1 MTATTLPTSDR
12 TPPGSHRREG
22 VPAPVPHTHWT
33 PRLWGVLLV
42 LCTVLFLDG
51 LDVSMV
57 GVALP
62 AIQADLGL
70 STASLQWIVSGYVL
84 GYGGLL
90 LLGGRTA
97 DLVGRRRTLLVALGV
112 FAVASILG
120 GLVDD
125 GSLLIAT
132 RFVKGLAA
140 AFTAPA
146 GLSILTTTFPE
157 GPVRNRALG
166 IYTVFG
172 ASGFSSGL
180 VLGGLLT
187 EIDWRATFLL
197 PAPLALAALFAGY
210 RLIPGRLR
218 GSGKGGF
225 VVPEPDRGHAFAG
238 TAQHNERA
246 TGGHDILGAA
256 TSTAALLLLVFTVV
270 NAPAAGWGS
279 VRTLGSFAVVA
290 ALAWAFL
297 TIERRI
303 AHPLVRLGIF
313 RNRMLVRANLTAL
326 TVAGAYISFQFV
338 VGLFL
343 QAVLGWSPLQ
353 MALALLPTGLIVAS
367 SGPLIGRLITRYG
380 TGRLIAGGM
389 TAFVL
394 AYALFLRVD
403 VTSSYL
409 AMLPTVV
416 LLGAG
421 FALTFSA
428 LNVQATNGV
437 ADDEQG
443 LASGLVQTAL
453 QVGGA
458 VVLAVITAIVG
469 PSAIEPGR
477 VPDTFAP
484 ALAVITAV
492 TVIGLSIAL
501 VGARRPLPEPEPEPA
516 AD

>member
-1 MTATTLPTSDR
+1 MYVTVMTATAVPTSEASR
-12 TPPGSHRREG
+12 PGSHRREG
-22 VPAPVPHTHWT
+22 APAPVPDTRWT
-33 PRLWGVLLV
+33 PGLWGVLLV

-62 AIQADLGL
+62 AIQSDLGL
-70 STASLQWIVSGYVL
+70 STTSLQWIVSGYVL

-97 DLVGRRRTLLVALGV
+97 DLVGRRRALLVALGV
-112 FAVASILG
+112 FAAASILG

-125 GSLLIAT
+125 GTTLIAT
-132 RFVKGLAA
+132 RFIKGLAA

-187 EIDWRATFLL
+187 EINWRATFLL

-210 RLIPGRLR
+210 RLIPRR
-218 GSGKGGF
+218 S
-225 VVPEPDRGHAFAG
+225 
-238 TAQHNERA
+238 ERA
-246 TGGHDILGAA
+246 TGGYDIFGAA

-297 TIERRI
+297 AIERRI

-313 RNRMLVRANLTAL
+313 RNRTLVRANITAL

-353 MALALLPTGLIVAS
+353 MALALLPAGLMVAS
-367 SGPLIGRLITRYG
+367 SGSLMGRLITRYG

-403 VTSSYL
+403 VDSSYL
-409 AMLPTVV
+409 AMLPTVL
-416 LLGAG
+416 LLGVG
-421 FALTFSA
+421 FALSFSA
-428 LNVQATNGV
+428 MNVQATNGV

-443 LASGLVQTAL
+443 LASGLVQTAF

-458 VVLAVITAIVG
+458 MVLAVVTAVVG
-469 PSAIEPGR
+469 PSAIQPGR
-477 VPDTFAP
+477 VPDSFAP

-492 TVIGLSIAL
+492 TVIGLTVAL
-501 VGARRPLPEPEPEPA
+501 LGARRPAAVPELEPA
-516 AD
+516 VD

>member
-1 MTATTLPTSDR
+1 
-12 TPPGSHRREG
+12 
-22 VPAPVPHTHWT
+22 
-33 PRLWGVLLV
+33 V

-51 LDVSMV
+51 LDISMV

-97 DLVGRRRTLLVALGV
+97 DLLGRRRALLIALAV
-112 FAVASILG
+112 FAAASVLG
-120 GLVDD
+120 ALVDD

-132 RFVKGLAA
+132 RFIKGLAA

-157 GPVRNRALG
+157 GPIRNRALG

-180 VLGGLLT
+180 ILGGLLT
-187 EIDWRATFLL
+187 EIDWRATFVL
-197 PAPLALAALFAGY
+197 PAPLALGALFAGY
-210 RLIPGRLR
+210 RLIPRH
-218 GSGKGGF
+218 S
-225 VVPEPDRGHAFAG
+225 
-238 TAQHNERA
+238 ERA
-246 TGGHDILGAA
+246 EGGHDILGAV

-279 VRTLGSFAVVA
+279 VRTLGSFGVVA

-297 TIERRI
+297 AIERRV
-303 AHPLVRLGIF
+303 AHPLIRLGIF
-313 RNRMLVRANLTAL
+313 RNRSLVRANLTAL

-353 MALALLPTGLIVAS
+353 MALALLPAGLIVAS
-367 SGPLIGRLITRYG
+367 SGSLMGRLITRYG

-389 TAFVL
+389 GAFVL

-403 VTSSYL
+403 VDSSYL
-409 AMLPTVV
+409 AMLPTVL

-421 FALTFSA
+421 FALSFSA

-443 LASGLVQTAL
+443 LASGLVQTSF

-458 VVLAVITAIVG
+458 MVLAVITAIVG
-469 PSAIEPGR
+469 GSAIEPGR

-484 ALAVITAV
+484 ALAVVTAV
-492 TVIGLSIAL
+492 TVIGLTVAL
-501 VGARRPLPEPEPEPA
+501 LGARRSVREPQPA
-516 AD
+516 VELAVEAAID

>member
-1 MTATTLPTSDR
+1 MSATATQTVTELDR
-12 TPPGSHRREG
+12 RTG
-22 VPAPVPHTHWT
+22 VPAPYSDTRWT
-33 PRLWGVLLV
+33 PRLWGLLLV

-62 AIQADLGL
+62 AIQTDLGL

-84 GYGGLL
+84 GYGGVL

-97 DLVGRRRTLLVALGV
+97 DILGRRRALLVALGV
-112 FAVASILG
+112 FAAASVLG

-125 GSLLIAT
+125 GGLLIAS
-132 RFVKGLAA
+132 RFIKGLAA

-187 EIDWRATFLL
+187 EIDWRVTFLL

-210 RLIPGRLR
+210 RLIPRH
-218 GSGKGGF
+218 S
-225 VVPEPDRGHAFAG
+225 
-238 TAQHNERA
+238 ERA
-246 TGGHDILGAA
+246 TGGYDILGAV
-256 TSTAALLLLVFTVV
+256 TSTVALLLLVFTVV
-270 NAPAAGWGS
+270 NAPVAGWGS
-279 VRTLGSFAVVA
+279 IRTIGSFAVVA
-290 ALAWAFL
+290 ALASAFL
-297 TIERRI
+297 AIERRV
-303 AHPLVRLGIF
+303 AHPLLRLGIF
-313 RNRMLVRANLTAL
+313 RNRTLVRANITAM

-338 VGLFL
+338 VTLFL
-343 QAVLGWSPLQ
+343 QAILGWSPLQ
-353 MALALLPTGLIVAS
+353 MALALLPAGLMVAS
-367 SGPLIGRLITRYG
+367 SGSLMGRLITRFG

-389 TAFVL
+389 VAFVL

-403 VTSSYL
+403 VDSSYL
-409 AMLPTVV
+409 VMLPTVV
-416 LLGAG
+416 LLGIG
-421 FALTFSA
+421 FALSFSA
-428 LNVQATNGV
+428 LNVQATSGV

-443 LASGLVQTAL
+443 LASGLVQTSF

-458 VVLAVITAIVG
+458 VVLAVISAIVG
-469 PSAIEPGR
+469 GSVIEPGA
-477 VPDTFAP
+477 VPASFSP

-492 TVIGLSIAL
+492 TVIGLFIAL
-501 VGARRPLPEPEPEPA
+501 LGTRRTPAVELAAA

>member
-1 MTATTLPTSDR
+1 
-12 TPPGSHRREG
+12 
-22 VPAPVPHTHWT
+22 
-33 PRLWGVLLV
+33 V

-51 LDVSMV
+51 LDISMV

-97 DLVGRRRTLLVALGV
+97 DLIGRRRALLIALAV
-112 FAVASILG
+112 FAAASVLG
-120 GLVDD
+120 ALVDD

-132 RFVKGLAA
+132 RFIKGLAA

-157 GPVRNRALG
+157 GPIRNRALG

-180 VLGGLLT
+180 ILGGLLT
-187 EIDWRATFLL
+187 EIDWRATFIL
-197 PAPLALAALFAGY
+197 PAPLAVAALFAGY
-210 RLIPGRLR
+210 RLIPRH
-218 GSGKGGF
+218 S
-225 VVPEPDRGHAFAG
+225 
-238 TAQHNERA
+238 ERA
-246 TGGHDILGAA
+246 EGGHDILGAV

-290 ALAWAFL
+290 ALGWAFL
-297 TIERRI
+297 TIERRV

-313 RNRMLVRANLTAL
+313 RNRTLVRANLTAL

-367 SGPLIGRLITRYG
+367 SGSLMGRLITRYG

-389 TAFVL
+389 GAFVL

-403 VTSSYL
+403 VDSSYL
-409 AMLPTVV
+409 AMLPTVL

-421 FALTFSA
+421 FALSFSA

-443 LASGLVQTAL
+443 LASGLVQTSF

-458 VVLAVITAIVG
+458 MVLAVITAIVG
-469 PSAIEPGR
+469 GSAIEPGR

-492 TVIGLSIAL
+492 TVIGLTVAL
-501 VGARRPLPEPEPEPA
+501 LGARRSVGEPQPA
-516 AD
+516 VEAAMD

>member
-1 MTATTLPTSDR
+1 MTATAAPSDR
-12 TPPGSHRREG
+12 TRTGTHRRDG
-22 VPAPVPHTHWT
+22 APPPVPDTHWT

-51 LDVSMV
+51 LDISMV

-70 STASLQWIVSGYVL
+70 STTSLQWIVSGYVL

-97 DLVGRRRTLLVALGV
+97 DLVGRRRALLIALGV
-112 FAVASILG
+112 FAAASILG

-125 GSLLIAT
+125 GALLIAT
-132 RFVKGLAA
+132 RFIKGLAA

-180 VLGGLLT
+180 ILGGLLT

-197 PAPLALAALFAGY
+197 PAPLAMAALFAGY
-210 RLIPGRLR
+210 RLIPRT
-218 GSGKGGF
+218 S
-225 VVPEPDRGHAFAG
+225 
-238 TAQHNERA
+238 ERA
-246 TGGHDILGAA
+246 SGGYDILGAT

-279 VRTLGSFAVVA
+279 VRTLGSFGIVA
-290 ALAWAFL
+290 ALACAFL
-297 TIERRI
+297 AIERRV

-313 RNRMLVRANLTAL
+313 PNRTLVRANLTAL

-338 VGLFL
+338 VTLFL

-353 MALALLPTGLIVAS
+353 MALALLPAGLMVAA
-367 SGPLIGRLITRYG
+367 SGSLMGRLITCYG

-389 TAFVL
+389 TSFVA

-403 VTSSYL
+403 AASSYL
-409 AMLPTVV
+409 VMLPTVV
-416 LLGAG
+416 LLGLG
-421 FALTFSA
+421 FALSFSA

-437 ADDEQG
+437 ADNEQG
-443 LASGLVQTAL
+443 LASGLVQTAF
-453 QVGGA
+453 QIGGA
-458 VVLAVITAIVG
+458 MVLAVVTAVVG
-469 PSAIEPGR
+469 PHAIEPGR
-477 VPDTFAP
+477 VPATFAP
-484 ALAVITAV
+484 ALAVVTAV
-492 TVIGLSIAL
+492 TVIGLTVAL
-501 VGARRPLPEPEPEPA
+501 LGTRRPAL
-516 AD
+516 

>member
-1 MTATTLPTSDR
+1 
-12 TPPGSHRREG
+12 
-22 VPAPVPHTHWT
+22 
-33 PRLWGVLLV
+33 V

-97 DLVGRRRTLLVALGV
+97 DLVGRRRALLIALAV
-112 FAVASILG
+112 FAAASVLG
-120 GLVDD
+120 ALVDD

-132 RFVKGLAA
+132 RFIKGLAA

-157 GPVRNRALG
+157 GPIRNRALG

-180 VLGGLLT
+180 ILGGLLT
-187 EIDWRATFLL
+187 EIDWRATFIL
-197 PAPLALAALFAGY
+197 PAPLALGALFAGY
-210 RLIPGRLR
+210 RLIPRH
-218 GSGKGGF
+218 S
-225 VVPEPDRGHAFAG
+225 
-238 TAQHNERA
+238 ERA
-246 TGGHDILGAA
+246 EGGYDILGAV

-290 ALAWAFL
+290 ALGWAFL
-297 TIERRI
+297 TIERRV

-313 RNRMLVRANLTAL
+313 RNRTLVRANLTAL

-353 MALALLPTGLIVAS
+353 MALALLPTGLMVAS
-367 SGPLIGRLITRYG
+367 SGSLMGRLITRYG

-389 TAFVL
+389 GAFVL

-403 VTSSYL
+403 VNSSYL
-409 AMLPTVV
+409 AMLPTVL

-421 FALTFSA
+421 FALSFSA

-437 ADDEQG
+437 ADHEQG
-443 LASGLVQTAL
+443 LASGLAQTSF

-458 VVLAVITAIVG
+458 MVLAVITAIVG
-469 PSAIEPGR
+469 GSAIEPGQ

-492 TVIGLSIAL
+492 TVIGLTVAL
-501 VGARRPLPEPEPEPA
+501 LGARRSVREPQPA
-516 AD
+516 VEAAMD

>member
-1 MTATTLPTSDR
+1 MTATALPTEHGR
-12 TPPGSHRREG
+12 PRSHRRQG
-22 VPAPVPHTHWT
+22 VPPPLPDTGWT

-42 LCTVLFLDG
+42 LGVVVLLDG

-62 AIQADLGL
+62 SIQGELGL
-70 STASLQWIVSGYVL
+70 STTALQWIVSGYVL

-97 DLVGRRRTLLVALGV
+97 DLIGRRRALLVALAV
-112 FAVASILG
+112 FAAASILG
-120 GLVDD
+120 GLVHD

-132 RFVKGLAA
+132 RFIKGMAA

-157 GPVRNRALG
+157 GPLRNRAMG

-180 VLGGLLT
+180 MLGGLLT

-197 PAPLALAALFAGY
+197 PTPIALAALFAGY
-210 RLIPGRLR
+210 RLIPH
-218 GSGKGGF
+218 
-225 VVPEPDRGHAFAG
+225 DR
-238 TAQHNERA
+238 ERA
-246 TGGHDILGAA
+246 TGSYDLLGAA

-270 NAPAAGWGS
+270 NAPAVGWGS
-279 VRTLGSFAVVA
+279 VRTLASFAVVA

-297 TIERRI
+297 AVERRV

-313 RNRMLVRANLTAL
+313 RNRTLVRANLTAL

-343 QAVLGWSPLQ
+343 QSVLGWSPLQ
-353 MALALLPTGLIVAS
+353 MALALLPAGLIVAV
-367 SGPLIGRLITRYG
+367 SGSFIGSLITRYG

-389 TAFVL
+389 AAFVL
-394 AYALFLRVD
+394 AYALFLRID
-403 VTSSYL
+403 VHSSYA
-409 AMLPTVV
+409 AMLPTVL
-416 LLGAG
+416 LLGTG
-421 FALTFSA
+421 FALSFSA
-428 LNVQATNGV
+428 LTVQATNGV

-443 LASGLVQTAL
+443 LASGLVQTAI
-453 QVGGA
+453 QIGGA
-458 VVLAVITAIVG
+458 LVLAMVTAVVG
-469 PSAIEPGR
+469 PATVAAGQ
-477 VPDTFAP
+477 VPDTFP
-484 ALAVITAV
+484 TALAVITAV
-492 TVIGLSIAL
+492 TVIGLTVAL
-501 VGARRPLPEPEPEPA
+501 LGARRPKPLDSGKIRDNAQILGADAYINPDPA
-516 AD
+516 GVGD

>member
-1 MTATTLPTSDR
+1 
-12 TPPGSHRREG
+12 
-22 VPAPVPHTHWT
+22 
-33 PRLWGVLLV
+33 V

-97 DLVGRRRTLLVALGV
+97 DLLGRRRALLIALAV
-112 FAVASILG
+112 FAAASVLG
-120 GLVDD
+120 ALVDD

-132 RFVKGLAA
+132 RFIKGLAA

-157 GPVRNRALG
+157 GPIRNRALG

-180 VLGGLLT
+180 ILGGLLT
-187 EIDWRATFLL
+187 EIDWRATFVL
-197 PAPLALAALFAGY
+197 PAPLALGALFAGY
-210 RLIPGRLR
+210 RLIPRH
-218 GSGKGGF
+218 S
-225 VVPEPDRGHAFAG
+225 
-238 TAQHNERA
+238 ERA
-246 TGGHDILGAA
+246 EGGHDILGAV

-290 ALAWAFL
+290 ALGWAFL
-297 TIERRI
+297 TIERRV

-313 RNRMLVRANLTAL
+313 RNRTLVRANLTAL

-353 MALALLPTGLIVAS
+353 MALALLPAGLIVAS
-367 SGPLIGRLITRYG
+367 SGSLMGRLITRYG

-389 TAFVL
+389 GAFVL

-403 VTSSYL
+403 VGSSYL
-409 AMLPTVV
+409 AMLPTVL

-421 FALTFSA
+421 FALSFSA

-443 LASGLVQTAL
+443 LASGLVQTSF

-458 VVLAVITAIVG
+458 MVLAVITAIVG
-469 PSAIEPGR
+469 GSAIEPGR

-484 ALAVITAV
+484 ALAVVTAV
-492 TVIGLSIAL
+492 TVIGLTVAL
-501 VGARRPLPEPEPEPA
+501 LGARRSVREPQPAIEPA
-516 AD
+516 VEAAMD